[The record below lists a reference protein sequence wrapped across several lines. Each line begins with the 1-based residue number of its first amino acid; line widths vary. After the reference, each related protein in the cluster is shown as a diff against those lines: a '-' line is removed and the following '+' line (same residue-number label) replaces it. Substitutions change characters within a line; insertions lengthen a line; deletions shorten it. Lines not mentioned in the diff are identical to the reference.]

1 MHTKQLPDR
10 EGRGARGGW
19 TQAWLQ
25 PAFSS
30 LSPSPFF
37 FPSCLTKV
45 GGVEGGCPAPA
56 TAWGRGHGGSL
67 VPLCSAQLQKHP
79 GKEIDQQL
87 LQNRLFA
94 GRKLV
99 TPNRAFRMG
108 KGPSSLSAE
117 PGLTVTEEGVS
128 LGKINAARYTQ
139 TRCPSV
145 FIQQAALL
153 IQRAGVLQ
161 PTLPFR

>member
-1 MHTKQLPDR
+1 M
-10 EGRGARGGW
+10 
-19 TQAWLQ
+19 
-25 PAFSS
+25 
-30 LSPSPFF
+30 
-37 FPSCLTKV
+37 
-45 GGVEGGCPAPA
+45 
-56 TAWGRGHGGSL
+56 
-67 VPLCSAQLQKHP
+67 
-79 GKEIDQQL
+79 
-87 LQNRLFA
+87 
-94 GRKLV
+94 
-99 TPNRAFRMG
+99 
-108 KGPSSLSAE
+108 SAE

>member
-1 MHTKQLPDR
+1 
-10 EGRGARGGW
+10 
-19 TQAWLQ
+19 
-25 PAFSS
+25 
-30 LSPSPFF
+30 
-37 FPSCLTKV
+37 
-45 GGVEGGCPAPA
+45 
-56 TAWGRGHGGSL
+56 
-67 VPLCSAQLQKHP
+67 
-79 GKEIDQQL
+79 
-87 LQNRLFA
+87 
-94 GRKLV
+94 
-99 TPNRAFRMG
+99 MG
-108 KGPSSLSAE
+108 KGPSSVSAE